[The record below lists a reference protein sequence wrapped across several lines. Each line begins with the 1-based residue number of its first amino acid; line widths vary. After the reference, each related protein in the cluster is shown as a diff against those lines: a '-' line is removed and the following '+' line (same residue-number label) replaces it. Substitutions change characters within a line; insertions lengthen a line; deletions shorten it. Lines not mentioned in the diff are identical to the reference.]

1 MVHVRARPVIL
12 GARGRRGPGARG
24 PGARADGA
32 GAERPAHR
40 LARHRSGWRL
50 ARPGARG
57 WRSGDVRMNAVEQS
71 GGVDMFQLPERM
83 DSATAAGIE
92 KDLLAALH
100 PQAKLIVD
108 GSAVTYMSAAGVRA
122 LATVLHGAQ
131 EQAAQVV
138 FCRFS
143 GSAA

>member
-1 MVHVRARPVIL
+1 
-12 GARGRRGPGARG
+12 
-24 PGARADGA
+24 
-32 GAERPAHR
+32 
-40 LARHRSGWRL
+40 
-50 ARPGARG
+50 
-57 WRSGDVRMNAVEQS
+57 MNAVEQS

-143 GSAA
+143 GSAADCLEVSGFSQLLEVADSVEAARMRLQSTSTDPSNRLHRRGSAG